1 MSHPRFTHCPGTLEL
16 GRDGDSFDDVPVGV
30 EELRDAVASVCHWPA
45 AMSVFGVFGRM
56 RVVPWSDGVAAPP
69 PPIAALDSDFATS
82 EVPNDFFGSADCL
95 CLRGMYGTRPFSASS
110 LDGPAV
116 LVFDHVPVVVFRHGP
131 ILPASRAHPDIG
143 SISMSLSSKIRPCR
157 CREAQAPQEIAD
169 RLEPEMTL
177 VHGDGGSWSSSGS
190 WRAAADGAQDPFL
203 RENDARPVR
212 ATDNDASL
220 CQVVVLGRLW
230 ARWFARAWT
239 PGWS

>member
-1 MSHPRFTHCPGTLEL
+1 MAYACRLPGVQV
-16 GRDGDSFDDVPVGV
+16 DGDSFDDVPVGV
-30 EELRDAVASVCHWPA
+30 EELSDAVAAVCHWPA

-56 RVVPWSDGVAAPP
+56 RVVPWSDGVAVPP
-69 PPIAALDSDFATS
+69 LPVAALDSDFATS

-131 ILPASRAHPDIG
+131 ILPASRAYPDIG

-169 RLEPEMTL
+169 RLEPGTW
-177 VHGDGGSWSSSGS
+177 VW
-190 WRAAADGAQDPFL
+190 
-203 RENDARPVR
+203 VR
-212 ATDNDASL
+212 ARGRRSSIG
-220 CQVVVLGRLW
+220 VLGSALTASAYQRVRSTVV
-230 ARWFARAWT
+230 ASTAI
-239 PGWS
+239 G